1 MFLLSSDDDD
11 FYDRTK
17 KKPSSK
23 KAAENQSVETA
34 DTLLDK
40 RDSIMKEIEDK
51 KEVLLIEKNKM
62 VSEKMDETE
71 TGDALDAFMSGI
83 SSQLGE
89 KCCIKI
95 KYLAVFYA

>member
-1 MFLLSSDDDD
+1 MSSDDDE

-40 RDSIMKEIEDK
+40 RDSVMKKIEYK
-51 KEVLLIEKNKM
+51 KELLLIENNKM
-62 VSEKMDETE
+62 ASEKTEETE

-89 KCCIKI
+89 KCCIK
-95 KYLAVFYA
+95 FQN